1 MHGRDEKYVQNSV
14 WGNSR
19 VERDYLGDTG
29 VQGKIILK
37 WIIKLTGWRGCVL
50 SSTGS

>member
-37 WIIKLTGWRGCVL
+37 WILDKYVVTIETGL
-50 SSTGS
+50 I